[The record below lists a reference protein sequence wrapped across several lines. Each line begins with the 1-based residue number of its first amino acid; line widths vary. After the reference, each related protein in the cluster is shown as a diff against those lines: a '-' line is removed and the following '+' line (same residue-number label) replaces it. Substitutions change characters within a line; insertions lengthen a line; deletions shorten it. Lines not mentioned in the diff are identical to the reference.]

1 MNNLDGHEHDTYMN
15 NFSTCMGGDKKG
27 ESRKRLQWASS
38 TVLAV
43 VFICYLFFFLV
54 LLTE

>member
-1 MNNLDGHEHDTYMN
+1 
-15 NFSTCMGGDKKG
+15 MGGDKKG